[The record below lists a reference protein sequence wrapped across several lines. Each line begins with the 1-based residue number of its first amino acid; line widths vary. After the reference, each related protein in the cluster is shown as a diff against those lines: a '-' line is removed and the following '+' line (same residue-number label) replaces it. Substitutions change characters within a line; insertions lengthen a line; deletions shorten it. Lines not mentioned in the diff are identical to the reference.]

1 MMMEKVEK
9 IRREKKL
16 SIEQFV
22 HWLNNSGA
30 ALTCQSYRNWQS
42 GKCEPSAK
50 KFVPV
55 ARALRKKM
63 SFFYED

>member
-1 MMMEKVEK
+1 MMKKVEK
-9 IRREKKL
+9 IRRDKNL
-16 SIEQFV
+16 SLEQFV
-22 HWLNNSGA
+22 HLLNNNGA
-30 ALTCQSYRNWQS
+30 ELTCQTYRNWLG